1 MGAPEEAP
9 SELPAEYQRH
19 QRVWLSGLAAR
30 SATVVQVTQS
40 RTANNHREL
49 SVVRGEYLEV
59 LDDSKN
65 WWKVVNVLGQVAH
78 VPHTI
83 VKTYAPVRDGD
94 EGQQQHQQHPVPP
107 PPPDPPLSPGEE
119 GE

>member
-1 MGAPEEAP
+1 MGMHED
-9 SELPAEYQRH
+9 SQLPAEYQRH
-19 QRVWLSGLAAR
+19 QRVWLSGLRSR
-30 SATVVQVTQS
+30 SAKIVRVAYS
-40 RTANNHREL
+40 RTANNHKEL

-78 VPHTI
+78 VPSTI
-83 VKTYAPVRDGD
+83 VKMYTPAQDDD
-94 EGQQQHQQHPVPP
+94 EEQH
-107 PPPDPPLSPGEE
+107 PDPPPLPDPRKE